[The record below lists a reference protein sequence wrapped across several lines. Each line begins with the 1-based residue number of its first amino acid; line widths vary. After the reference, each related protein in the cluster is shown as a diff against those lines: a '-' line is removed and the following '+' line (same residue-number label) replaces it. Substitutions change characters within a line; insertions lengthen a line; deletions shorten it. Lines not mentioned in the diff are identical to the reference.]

1 MQRAA
6 SDKPGPGQDMAREII
21 GWAAELYK
29 QGNTL
34 STRRFS
40 GHMGVVGNEIA
51 DIYAKA
57 AVRERT
63 PDTESRKEMKRISLS
78 FLNSGKGQKRW
89 GGTFRSST
97 KESQPS
103 TYPACPNPKPK
114 IRNRAPKYAESHS
127 QPPISALKR
136 TYTHIPLPERE
147 MEMHGLRFLLVVQR
161 RQKTRENPYK
171 ERRER
176 EGKSTLCGKG
186 RGTFRGGAK
195 AKGETDPICGIAGK
209 ASDTM

>member
-1 MQRAA
+1 
-6 SDKPGPGQDMAREII
+6 
-21 GWAAELYK
+21 
-29 QGNTL
+29 
-34 STRRFS
+34 
-40 GHMGVVGNEIA
+40 MGVVGNEIA

-89 GGTFRSST
+89 GGAFQSST

-114 IRNRAPKYAESHS
+114 IGNRAPKYAESHS

-161 RQKTRENPYK
+161 RQKTRENPCK

-176 EGKSTLCGKG
+176 EGKSTLCGKVG
-186 RGTFRGGAK
+186 ELSGGGKSERGNGSNLWKSREGFGYDVRK
-195 AKGETDPICGIAGK
+195 AKRRPSIGQLETCWATGLSSRPCVG
-209 ASDTM
+209 TRV